1 MTISTSS
8 DKQNATADAAMEEA
22 ALWRVFISPRNDEDF
37 FHAWLTLLCRQ
48 LAQVNTG
55 VVLLQAGEAGAF
67 QPAAIWPHQARD
79 LSYLAPVAQQALV
92 EKRGIVHRPD
102 NSPGSALQVAY
113 PLEVSGRVLGAV
125 VLEAG
130 ARPDNE
136 VQALLRQLHWGMA
149 WVQDFIHRRE
159 LASAEEKTGRIG
171 SVMEVIAT
179 SLRQSPLQQTLFET
193 ANQVARILNCSR
205 VSFGLATGHVLR
217 MAAFSNT
224 AWFEK
229 NTAIVKHYLAA
240 MEEAM
245 DRLAPISWQQPKQDA
260 SSNEHQPAPAHANLA
275 QESGALCIH
284 SIPLK
289 QGATCIGVITLERD
303 SEQFSSGDL
312 AWMDALAGLLPSVIS
327 LKQHSEHGY
336 AGKLREDAKKLLS
349 RLFGPHHLVWKFG
362 SALTLLLI
370 ASLVLIQHDYRV
382 SAKMIVEGEVQRAAV
397 APFDG
402 FVLASHVRAGDTV
415 KEGQVLCELDDR
427 DLRLEQ
433 QKWASESEQHSREL
447 REAMA
452 SHNSTAVQVLSAQ
465 LQQSEAQLKLAS
477 ARISRAKIPS
487 PFEGVVIS
495 GDLSQLIG
503 SPVEQGKKL
512 FEIAPLHAYRIILQ
526 VDERE
531 LRHVS
536 TGQPGKLVVTG
547 IAGEPMP
554 FHVIQITPV
563 ASAQEGRNFFRVE
576 AKLEEAKL
584 EEANTQLRPG
594 MEGIGKISVGE
605 RRLWWILTHTFTDW
619 LRLTLWTWLP

>member
-1 MTISTSS
+1 MTSSNS
-8 DKQNATADAAMEEA
+8 DKQEASSGVAADEA
-22 ALWRVFISPRNDEDF
+22 ALWRVFISPRSDEDF

-48 LAQVNTG
+48 LVRVNTG
-55 VVLLQAGEAGAF
+55 VVLLQSDEAGTF
-67 QPAAIWPHQARD
+67 QPAAIWPHLARD
-79 LSYLAPVAQQALV
+79 LSFLAAVAQRALA

-102 NSPGSALQVAY
+102 NSPGAALQVAY

-136 VQALLRQLHWGMA
+136 VQALLRQLHWGVA
-149 WVQDFIHRRE
+149 WVQDFIHCRE

-179 SLRQSPLQQTLFET
+179 ALRQSALQQTLFET

-205 VSFGLATGHVLR
+205 VSFGLATGNTLR
-217 MAAFSNT
+217 MAAFSNA

-229 NTAIVKHYLAA
+229 DTTIVKHYLAA

-245 DRLAPISWQQPKQDA
+245 DRLAPVSWMQPSQEA
-260 SSNEHQPAPAHANLA
+260 SGSEPNQPAPAHASLA
-275 QESGALCIH
+275 QEGGALCIH
-284 SIPLK
+284 SAPLK

-303 SEQFSSGDL
+303 SEPFTPADL
-312 AWMDALAGLLPSVIS
+312 AWIDALAGLLPSVIA
-327 LKQHSEHGY
+327 LKQHSEQGY
-336 AGKLREDAKKLLS
+336 AGKIREDTGKLLA
-349 RLFGPHHLVWKFG
+349 RLFGPRHLVWKFG
-362 SALTLLLI
+362 SAIALLLM
-370 ASLVLIQHDYRV
+370 ASLALIESDYRV
-382 SAKMIVEGEVQRAAV
+382 SAKMVVEGEVQRAAV
-397 APFDG
+397 VPFDG
-402 FVLASHVRAGDTV
+402 FVLDSHVRAGDTV
-415 KEGQVLCELDDR
+415 KEGQILCELDDR

-433 QKWASESEQHSREL
+433 QKWAGESEQHSREL

-452 SHNSTAVQVLSAQ
+452 GHNSTAVQVLSAQ
-465 LQQSEAQLKLAS
+465 LQQSEAQMKLAS
-477 ARISRAKIPS
+477 ARISRAKITS
-487 PFEGVVIS
+487 PFDGVVIT

-512 FEIAPLHAYRIILQ
+512 FEIAPLHTYRIILQ

-536 TGQPGKLVVTG
+536 LGQPGKLVITG
-547 IAGEPMP
+547 IAGEPVP
-554 FHVIQITPV
+554 FHVSQITPV
-563 ASAQEGRNFFRVE
+563 ASAQDGRNFFRVE
-576 AKLEEAKL
+576 AKLEQSSA
-584 EEANTQLRPG
+584 QMRPG

>member
-1 MTISTSS
+1 MTTSTSA
-8 DKQNATADAAMEEA
+8 DKQNATADAAIEEA
-22 ALWRVFISPRNDEDF
+22 ALWRLFISPRSDEDF

-48 LAQVNTG
+48 LAQINTG
-55 VVLLQAGEAGAF
+55 VVLLQSDEAGAF
-67 QPAAIWPHQARD
+67 QPAAIWPPQARD

-102 NSPGSALQVAY
+102 NSPSSALQVAY
-113 PLEVSGRVLGAV
+113 PLEVSGRVLGAI

-159 LASAEEKTGRIG
+159 LAGAEEKTGRIG

-193 ANQVARILNCSR
+193 ANQIARILNCSR
-205 VSFGLATGHVLR
+205 VSFGLAKDNTLR
-217 MAAFSNT
+217 MAAFSNA

-240 MEEAM
+240 MDEAM
-245 DRLAPISWQQPKQDA
+245 DRLAPVSWQQSKQDA
-260 SSNEHQPAPAHANLA
+260 SGNEQNPPAPAHASLA

-303 SEQFSSGDL
+303 SEQFSSSDL
-312 AWMDALAGLLPSVIS
+312 AWMDALTGLLPSVIS
-327 LKQHSEHGY
+327 LKQHSEQGY
-336 AGKLREDAKKLLS
+336 IGKLREDAKTLLS
-349 RLFGPHHLVWKFG
+349 RLFGPRHLVWKFG

-370 ASLVLIQHDYRV
+370 ASLVLIEHDYRV
-382 SAKMIVEGEVQRAAV
+382 SAKMVVEGEVQRAAV
-397 APFDG
+397 APFEG
-402 FVLASHVRAGDTV
+402 FVLSSHVRAGDTV
-415 KEGQVLCELDDR
+415 KEGQILCELDDR

-477 ARISRAKIPS
+477 ARISRAKIAS

-536 TGQPGKLVVTG
+536 TGQAGKLVITG
-547 IAGEPMP
+547 IAGDPMP
-554 FHVIQITPV
+554 FHVSQITPV
-563 ASAQEGRNFFRVE
+563 ASAQEGRNFFRV
-576 AKLEEAKL
+576 EAKL